1 LSQLKRPIE
10 DQVYFEPFNSLQ
22 ESQLKSIVY
31 LAGVLATL
39 GWCGQ
44 AIASTQ
50 LAQEKQ
56 CMQCHAVDKH
66 VIGPSFQTIGAT
78 YRRMSHPEAKLMAV
92 ISQGS
97 AAHLGPLWDKARMP
111 DDSER
116 PKVSKREAR
125 QLARWI
131 LSKENAP

>member
-1 LSQLKRPIE
+1 LSQLNRPIA
-10 DQVYFEPFNSLQ
+10 DQVYLEHFNSLQ

-31 LAGVLATL
+31 VAGVLAIL
-39 GWCGQ
+39 GFCGQ
-44 AIASTQ
+44 AMASAQ
-50 LAQEKQ
+50 LLAQEKQ
-56 CMQCHAVDKH
+56 CMQCHAVDAH
-66 VIGPSFQTIGAT
+66 VIGPSFKTIGAI

-131 LSKENAP
+131 LSQR